1 MAKFEDRDLPAPFGR
16 GHCGHCG
23 QVESEI
29 VHENQT
35 RKVYVWCNVDAG
47 NCQQTGGCKCYL
59 FAHKKDVRGAPLQP
73 WDKIAE
79 SGKANKKEKDSVYV
93 QYRCICVTGG

>member
-1 MAKFEDRDLPAPFGR
+1 MAKFEDRDLPAPFER

-29 VHENQT
+29 IHENGQ
-35 RKVYVWCNVDAG
+35 RKEKVWCNVNAG

-59 FAHKKDVRGAPLQP
+59 FAHKKDVPRAPRQP
-73 WDKIAE
+73 WEEIAAP
-79 SGKANKKEKDSVYV
+79 STKKEKDSRYV
-93 QYRCICVTGG
+93 EYRCICVTGG